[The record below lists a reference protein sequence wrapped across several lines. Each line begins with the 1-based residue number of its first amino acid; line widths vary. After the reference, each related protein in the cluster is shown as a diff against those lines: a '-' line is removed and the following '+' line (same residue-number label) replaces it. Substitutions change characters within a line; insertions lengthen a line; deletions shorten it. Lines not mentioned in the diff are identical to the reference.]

1 MNISS
6 LGNRWGS
13 CWVVV
18 VNYSVFADRK
28 RVAGN
33 SGASGCNRAEARGI
47 ARRLCDEA
55 PCGGLLGERALGSV
69 LAAAVQLA
77 EGPRRSCIEG
87 EARGVAHAALM
98 CEGRLLGL

>member
-1 MNISS
+1 MFT
-6 LGNRWGS
+6 GPET
-13 CWVVV
+13 
-18 VNYSVFADRK
+18 DRD
-28 RVAGN
+28 RAAGN
-33 SGASGCNRAEARGI
+33 SGASGCNRAEAHGI

-87 EARGVAHAALM
+87 EARGLAHATLM
-98 CEGRLLGL
+98 SERGLMGV

>member
-1 MNISS
+1 MFTGLAS
-6 LGNRWGS
+6 
-13 CWVVV
+13 
-18 VNYSVFADRK
+18 DRK
-28 RVAGN
+28 RVARN
-33 SGASGCNRAEARGI
+33 SGASGCNRADARGI

-55 PCGGLLGERALGSV
+55 PCGGLLGERAPGSV

>member
-1 MNISS
+1 
-6 LGNRWGS
+6 
-13 CWVVV
+13 
-18 VNYSVFADRK
+18 VFADRK

-33 SGASGCNRAEARGI
+33 SGTSGCNRAESRGI

-55 PCGGLLGERALGSV
+55 PCGGHLGERALGSV

-87 EARGVAHAALM
+87 EARRVAHAALM
-98 CEGRLLGL
+98 CEGRSLGV